1 MTRPVEEDRF
11 GCFVGRPM
19 QQPGVI
25 GDLVVAVK
33 DNIDVAGLPTGAG
46 LGRPGPVAA
55 QDAPVVSRLRAAGVT
70 LLGKTRM
77 DELALGAS
85 GANAHHG
92 RTQNPRCPGH
102 SPGGSGGG
110 SAAAAAAGYCDAAL
124 GTDTLGSVRI
134 PAAYCGLV
142 GRKPTR
148 GLLPMQWIVP
158 LSWSLDHPGLIA
170 SSAGTAVRLLTVLV
184 CRGSSLGI
192 ENETAAEGLLRV
204 GVPDVLDR
212 ITIDPATRTLFGRA
226 LDRLAAHG
234 WPIARCRVPE
244 WQPTATR
251 RAGLLLAEAEGAVAH
266 AASLDDDPALSLPI
280 KLLLRYGRDCGTGRL
295 VRALR
300 TLREAADG
308 LDHALREHDVLAL
321 PTVPAPAYAW
331 TDGPPADQADL
342 VAPVNFGGHPAISV
356 PIGIAPDGRPIGL
369 QFIGACGADWRLL
382 RTAQA
387 IELMN

>member
-1 MTRPVEEDRF
+1 M
-11 GCFVGRPM
+11 
-19 QQPGVI
+19 
-25 GDLVVAVK
+25 AVK

-55 QDAPVVSRLRAAGVT
+55 QDALVVGRLRAAGVT

-102 SPGGSGGG
+102 SPGGSSGG
-110 SAAAAAAGYCDAAL
+110 SAAAVAAGYCDAAL

-134 PAAYCGLV
+134 PAAYCGLI
-142 GRKPTR
+142 GLKPTR
-148 GLLPMQWIVP
+148 GLLPMQGIVP

-170 SSAGTAVRLLTVLV
+170 SSASTAARLLAALV
-184 CRGSSLGI
+184 GPGPGPGSGP
-192 ENETAAEGLLRV
+192 EAADGLLRV
-204 GVPDVLDR
+204 GVPDVLDAM
-212 ITIDPATRTLFGRA
+212 TLDPATRTLFDRA
-226 LDRLAAHG
+226 LDRMTERG
-234 WPIARCRVPE
+234 WSVARCRVAD
-244 WQPTATR
+244 WQPIAIR
-251 RAGLLLAEAEGAVAH
+251 RAGLLLAEAEGAEAH
-266 AASLDDDPALSLPI
+266 AALLDDDPALSPSI
-280 KLLLRYGRDCGTGRL
+280 GALLRYGRDCGTGRL

-308 LDHALREHDVLAL
+308 LRQALREHDVLAL

-342 VAPVNFGGHPAISV
+342 VAPANFGGHPAISV
-356 PIGIAPDGRPIGL
+356 PIGTAPDGRPIGL
-369 QFIGACGADWRLL
+369 QLIGACGTDWRLL
-382 RTAQA
+382 RAAQA
-387 IELMN
+387 IELLH